1 MLLLLLLLPLLLL
14 LRMCDNC
21 MGGWED
27 AEVSPVAE
35 AIDNPGV
42 LGYVFAKR
50 IGMSEHRLNR
60 LRKGR
65 VKSITEDDVAR
76 ISRGIK
82 RDPDHV
88 RQELERRAREHRE
101 DVARAA

>member
-1 MLLLLLLLPLLLL
+1 MI
-14 LRMCDNC
+14 D
-21 MGGWED
+21 
-27 AEVSPVAE
+27 SPGE
-35 AIDNPGV
+35 

-65 VKSITEDDVAR
+65 VKEIKDEDVQR
-76 ISRGIK
+76 IAAGIK
-82 RDPDHV
+82 RDPKVV
-88 RQELERRAREHRE
+88 RDELERRAREHRE